1 MFFLCNRIA
10 VRGRRQTSR
19 RASALAVLE
28 WGGGGPRVV
37 VFGAAV
43 ATNSIEHSGQRP
55 GQRRKCALGPLRSG
69 RDWLRAR
76 LADGN
81 VGSH

>member
-37 VFGAAV
+37 VFGTAV
-43 ATNSIEHSGQRP
+43 ATNSTEHSG
-55 GQRRKCALGPLRSG
+55 
-69 RDWLRAR
+69 
-76 LADGN
+76 
-81 VGSH
+81 